1 MLERKKLSFMTERAF
16 VRCWHPPEVQN
27 GAWRIFL
34 KNYLFDLSVVRQAF
48 VPVVQTSMPIWF
60 PQGVIICADMC

>member
-1 MLERKKLSFMTERAF
+1 MLERKKLSFMTERAS

-34 KNYLFDLSVVRQAF
+34 KNYLFDLMIPLPMILSFSGHHVITSVDR
-48 VPVVQTSMPIWF
+48 
-60 PQGVIICADMC
+60 CAGKV